1 VDCLKSARHCRISSW
16 KQRWSCLNW
25 IFTTQPSW
33 CASASRID
41 FARHSGHYPVVA
53 RRTLNV
59 AKWCKLTAM
68 AVCAGV
74 VCNGPIFPQ
83 LIAQIAALDHDHG
96 VRLSVTNDEVHLLL
110 THHHDEPTPEER
122 DSGASLPT
130 VEEGPHVIIIP
141 AGTTM
146 VKQTTSIGISL
157 QQMISAILAEVSVRS
172 SDIFVPQPAIVH
184 SRPPPGAMSTLSAH
198 RSTLLLI

>member
-1 VDCLKSARHCRISSW
+1 VVKRTTEIA
-16 KQRWSCLNW
+16 KQ
-25 IFTTQPSW
+25 
-33 CASASRID
+33 
-41 FARHSGHYPVVA
+41 Y
-53 RRTLNV
+53 
-59 AKWCKLTAM
+59 KLIAI

-96 VRLSVTNDEVHLLL
+96 VSLSVSGGQAHLLL
-110 THHHDEPTPEER
+110 MHHHEEPTSDER

-141 AGTTM
+141 AGFT
-146 VKQTTSIGISL
+146 VLKQAMSIGFGP
-157 QQMISAILAEVSVRS
+157 QWTISAIVAEVFARD
-172 SDIFVPQPAIVH
+172 SDIFVACMPLAY
-184 SRPPPGAMSTLSAH
+184 SRPPPYEMSLLPRH